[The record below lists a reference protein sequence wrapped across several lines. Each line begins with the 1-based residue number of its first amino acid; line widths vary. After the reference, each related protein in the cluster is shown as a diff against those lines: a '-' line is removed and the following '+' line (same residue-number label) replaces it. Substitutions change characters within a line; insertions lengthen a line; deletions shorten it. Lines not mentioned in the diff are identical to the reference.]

1 MEKPV
6 DNKPR
11 KRIVIKETDSDEE
24 EEKEGQ
30 FNIDVSLLNNGF
42 GFMVFNTTFNNI
54 SVISFLNNEI
64 NIHLSYYGIE

>member
-64 NIHLSYYGIE
+64 NIQLSYYGIE

>member
-11 KRIVIKETDSDEE
+11 KRIVIEETDSEE
-24 EEKEGQ
+24 ENKGQ

-42 GFMVFNTTFNNI
+42 GFMVFNATFNNI
-54 SVISFLNNEI
+54 SVVSFLNDEFT
-64 NIHLSYYGIE
+64 

>member
-11 KRIVIKETDSDEE
+11 KRIVIEETDSEEE

-30 FNIDVSLLNNGF
+30 FNIDVSLLNN
-42 GFMVFNTTFNNI
+42 
-54 SVISFLNNEI
+54 EI
-64 NIHLSYYGIE
+64 NIHLSYYVIE

>member
-11 KRIVIKETDSDEE
+11 KRIVIEETDSE

-54 SVISFLNNEI
+54 SVISFLNYEI

>member
-11 KRIVIKETDSDEE
+11 KRIVIEETDSEEE

-42 GFMVFNTTFNNI
+42 GFMMFNTTFNNI
-54 SVISFLNNEI
+54 SAIFLKREKKTE
-64 NIHLSYYGIE
+64 SC